1 MMISINKLFA
11 LSTLTAVLTACSGF
25 GVPQQADPLAKLN
38 QAESL
43 FLEQD
48 RPLMAEMLILE
59 AMSIYKTQ
67 ENLHGLGNANREYA
81 DLLRS
86 ASVSGKWA
94 AHYQSK
100 GFQDKS
106 VTFDN
111 RIEKSNEYYA
121 RAISYYA
128 KAAETSRQEQRFDAL
143 TNIYFNTAWAY
154 SQTGD
159 RLNACSYYDQT
170 LASHTE
176 QIRNLPNS
184 KRKPDQ
190 QVPRLVAEKK
200 QENGCL

>member
-1 MMISINKLFA
+1 MISIDKLLI

-25 GVPQQADPLAKLN
+25 GVPQQDDPLAKLN

-67 ENLHGLGNANREYA
+67 NNLHGLGNANREYA

-94 AHYQSK
+94 GHYQSK

-106 VTFDN
+106 VTFGN
-111 RIEKSNEYYA
+111 RIEKSNEYYE

-128 KAAETSRQEQRFDAL
+128 KAAQTFRQEQRFDAL
-143 TNIYFNTAWAY
+143 TNVYFNTAWSY

-159 RLNACSYYDQT
+159 RLSACNYYDQT
-170 LASHTE
+170 LASHTD
-176 QIRNLPNS
+176 QVRNRSNS
-184 KRKPDQ
+184 KAKPDQ
-190 QVPRLVAEKK
+190 QVPRLVTQKK

>member
-1 MMISINKLFA
+1 MMSINKLLT
-11 LSTLTAVLTACSGF
+11 LSILATVLTACSGF

-43 FLEQD
+43 FLEQN
-48 RPLMAEMLILE
+48 RPLMAELLIFE
-59 AMSIYKTQ
+59 AMAIYKTR
-67 ENLHGLGNANREYA
+67 EDMHGLGNANREYA

-86 ASVSGKWA
+86 ETVAGKWA
-94 AHYQSK
+94 PHYQKK

-106 VTFDN
+106 VTFGN

-128 KAAETSRQEQRFDAL
+128 KAAETFRQEQRFDAL
-143 TNIYFNTAWAY
+143 TNVYFNTAWSY

-159 RLNACSYYDQT
+159 RLSACNYYEQT
-170 LASHTE
+170 LASHTD
-176 QIRNLPNS
+176 QVRNMSNS
-184 KRKPDQ
+184 KGKPDL
-190 QVPRLVAEKK
+190 QVPRLVAQKK